1 MFKRYMN
8 FQKNNGISPYIWT
21 ILCILPF
28 YFIFQSSSPIKI
40 LVGVILTVV
49 FLVLFRI
56 ALSVKGWPV
65 YIWTFILI
73 GISITSTS
81 LFSYVYFAFFLA
93 YFIGNIKERVT
104 FLTIY
109 FIHLIST
116 SASIN
121 FSIVQQDPL
130 FLKQLPF
137 VVITWIGVILLPF
150 NIRNKKEM
158 GQLEEQLEDAN
169 KRISELIK
177 LEERQRI
184 ARDLHDTLG
193 QKLSLIGLKSD
204 LARKL
209 ITKDPDQAR
218 SELKD
223 VQQTA
228 RTALSEVRKMVSSMR
243 GIRLKDELVQV
254 KKMVKAAQITLENE
268 PDVTLKDVSLLT
280 ENILSMCLK
289 EAVTNIVKHSG
300 ATTCSVSV
308 SQSWKETVMTIKD
321 NGVFKGK
328 DEGLAKGHGL
338 LGMKER
344 LEFINGDL
352 ELVTN
357 EGTTLIIRVPND
369 VKPGDKERDLND

>member
-1 MFKRYMN
+1 MLKRYLT
-8 FQKNNGISPYIWT
+8 FQKNSGISPYIWT

-28 YFIFQSSSPIKI
+28 YFIFQTASPIKI
-40 LVGVILTVV
+40 VVGIILTILFFV
-49 FLVLFRI
+49 FYRI
-56 ALSVKGWPV
+56 AFFAKGWPV
-65 YIWTFILI
+65 YLWTFILI

-81 LFSYVYFAFFLA
+81 LYSYVYFAFFLS
-93 YFIGNIKERVT
+93 YFIGNIKDRVT
-104 FLTIY
+104 FLTLY

-121 FSIVQQDPL
+121 FSIVQMDEL

-137 VVITWIGVILLPF
+137 VIIIWISVILLPF
-150 NIRNKKEM
+150 NIHNKKEM
-158 GQLEEQLEDAN
+158 GQLEEKLEDAN
-169 KRISELIK
+169 KRISELVK

-204 LARKL
+204 LARRL

-218 SELKD
+218 NELKD

-243 GIRLKDELVQV
+243 GIRLKDEMVSV
-254 KKMVKAAQITLENE
+254 KQILKAAEINLEGKHDISMKNV
-268 PDVTLKDVSLLT
+268 PLLT

-289 EAVTNIVKHSG
+289 EAVNNVVKHSG
-300 ATTCSVSV
+300 ASTCSISV
-308 SQSWKETVMTIKD
+308 EQSWKELVMTIHD
-321 NGVFKGK
+321 NGVFKDEEDK
-328 DEGLAKGHGL
+328 DTRGSGL

-344 LEFINGDL
+344 LEFINGSLDL
-352 ELVTN
+352 LTK

-369 VKPGDKERDLND
+369 VKPSLKEEA

>member
-1 MFKRYMN
+1 MFKRFIN
-8 FQKNNGISPYIWT
+8 FQKSNGISPYIWT

-40 LVGVILTVV
+40 FVGVILTVL

-121 FSIVQQDPL
+121 FSIVQHDAL

-158 GQLEEQLEDAN
+158 GQLEEKLEDAN

-177 LEERQRI
+177 LEDRQRI

-254 KKMVKAAQITLENE
+254 KKMLKAAQITLANE
-268 PDVTLKDVSLLT
+268 PDLTLKDVSLLT

-289 EAVTNIVKHSG
+289 EAVNNIVKHSG
-300 ATTCSVSV
+300 ATSCSVSV

-321 NGVFKGK
+321 NGVFKGE
-328 DEGLAKGHGL
+328 DESSAKGHGL
-338 LGMKER
+338 LGMRER
-344 LEFINGDL
+344 LEFINGNLDL
-352 ELVTN
+352 DPN
-357 EGTTLIIRVPND
+357 NGTTLVIRVPND
-369 VKPGDKERDLND
+369 VKPSDKERE

>member
-1 MFKRYMN
+1 MIKRYMT
-8 FQKNNGISPYIWT
+8 FQKNSGISPYIWT

-28 YFIFQSSSPIKI
+28 YFIFQTASPIKI
-40 LVGVILTVV
+40 VIGIILTVLFFV
-49 FLVLFRI
+49 FYRI
-56 ALSVKGWPV
+56 AFFAKGWPV
-65 YIWTFILI
+65 YLWTFILI

-81 LFSYVYFAFFLA
+81 LFSYVYFAFFLS
-93 YFIGNIKERVT
+93 YFIGNIKDRVT
-104 FLTIY
+104 FLTLY

-121 FSIVQQDPL
+121 FSIVQMDEL

-137 VVITWIGVILLPF
+137 VIIIWISVILLPF
-150 NIRNKKEM
+150 NIHNKKEM
-158 GQLEEQLEDAN
+158 GQLEEKLEDAN
-169 KRISELIK
+169 KRISELVK

-204 LARKL
+204 LARRL

-218 SELKD
+218 NELKD

-243 GIRLKDELVQV
+243 GIRLKDEIVRV
-254 KKMVKAAQITLENE
+254 KQILKAAEINFEGDQDLSIKNV
-268 PDVTLKDVSLLT
+268 PLLT

-289 EAVTNIVKHSG
+289 EAVNNVVKHSG
-300 ATTCSVSV
+300 ASSCSISIE
-308 SQSWKETVMTIKD
+308 QSWKELVMTIHD
-321 NGVFKGK
+321 NGVFKSEGDK
-328 DEGLAKGHGL
+328 DTRGSGL

-344 LEFINGDL
+344 LEFINGSL
-352 ELVTN
+352 ELLTK

-369 VKPGDKERDLND
+369 VKPSNKEEA

>member
-40 LVGVILTVV
+40 FVGIILTVL
-49 FLVLFRI
+49 FLVFFRI

-65 YIWTFILI
+65 YLWTFILI

-104 FLTIY
+104 FLTLY

-137 VVITWIGVILLPF
+137 VIITWIGVILLPF

-158 GQLEEQLEDAN
+158 GQLEEKLEDAN

-243 GIRLKDELVQV
+243 GIRLKDEMVQV
-254 KKMVKAAQITLENE
+254 KKMIKAAQITLVNE
-268 PDVTLKDVSLLT
+268 PEVTLKDVSLLV

-289 EAVTNIVKHSG
+289 EAITNIVKHSG
-300 ATTCSVSV
+300 ATTCSVSIH
-308 SQSWKETVMTIKD
+308 QSWKETVMTITD

-328 DEGLAKGHGL
+328 DESLAKGHGL

-344 LEFINGDL
+344 LEFINGNL

-369 VKPGDKERDLND
+369 VKPSDKERM

>member
-1 MFKRYMN
+1 MIKRYMT
-8 FQKNNGISPYIWT
+8 FQKNSGISPYIWT

-28 YFIFQSSSPIKI
+28 YFIFQTSSPIKI
-40 LVGVILTVV
+40 VVGIILTI
-49 FLVLFRI
+49 LFFIFYRI
-56 ALSVKGWPV
+56 AFISKGWPV
-65 YIWTFILI
+65 YLWTFILI

-81 LFSYVYFAFFLA
+81 LFSYVYFAFFLS
-93 YFIGNIKERVT
+93 YFIGNIKDRVT
-104 FLTIY
+104 FLTLY

-121 FSIVQQDPL
+121 FSIVQQDEF

-137 VVITWIGVILLPF
+137 VIIIWISVILLPF
-150 NIRNKKEM
+150 NIHNKNEM
-158 GQLEEQLEDAN
+158 GQLEEKLEDAN
-169 KRISELIK
+169 KRISELVK

-204 LARKL
+204 LARRL

-243 GIRLKDELVQV
+243 GIRLKDEIVQV
-254 KKMVKAAQITLENE
+254 KKILKAAEINFEGNQELS
-268 PDVTLKDVSLLT
+268 LKNVPLLT

-289 EAVTNIVKHSG
+289 EAVNNVVKHSG
-300 ATTCSVSV
+300 ASSCSISIE
-308 SQSWKETVMTIKD
+308 QSWKELVMTIHD
-321 NGVFKGK
+321 NGVFKSDDVIETRGS
-328 DEGLAKGHGL
+328 GL
-338 LGMKER
+338 LGMRER
-344 LEFINGDL
+344 LEFINGSL
-352 ELVTN
+352 ELLKR
-357 EGTTLIIRVPND
+357 EGTTLVIRVPND
-369 VKPGDKERDLND
+369 VKPLNKGEA

>member
-1 MFKRYMN
+1 MIKRYMT
-8 FQKNNGISPYIWT
+8 FQKNSGISPYIWT

-28 YFIFQSSSPIKI
+28 YFIFQTASPIKI
-40 LVGVILTVV
+40 IIGIILTVLFFV
-49 FLVLFRI
+49 FYRI
-56 ALSVKGWPV
+56 AFFAKGWPV

-81 LFSYVYFAFFLA
+81 LFSYVYFAFFLS
-93 YFIGNIKERVT
+93 YFIGNIKDRVT
-104 FLTIY
+104 FLTLY

-121 FSIVQQDPL
+121 FSIVQMDEL

-137 VVITWIGVILLPF
+137 VIIIWISVILLPF
-150 NIRNKKEM
+150 NIHNKKEM
-158 GQLEEQLEDAN
+158 GQLEEKLEDAN
-169 KRISELIK
+169 KRISELVK

-204 LARKL
+204 LARRL

-218 SELKD
+218 NELKD

-243 GIRLKDELVQV
+243 GIRLKDEIVRV
-254 KKMVKAAQITLENE
+254 KQILKAAEINFEGDQDLSIKNV
-268 PDVTLKDVSLLT
+268 PLLT

-289 EAVTNIVKHSG
+289 EAVNNVVKHSG
-300 ATTCSVSV
+300 ASSCSISIE
-308 SQSWKETVMTIKD
+308 QSWKELVMTIDD
-321 NGVFKGK
+321 NGVFKSEGDK
-328 DEGLAKGHGL
+328 DTRGSGL
-338 LGMKER
+338 LGMRER
-344 LEFINGDL
+344 LEFINGSL
-352 ELVTN
+352 ELQTK

-369 VKPGDKERDLND
+369 VKPSNKEEA